1 MAKNVFQSRAMA
13 KSGFRTVV
21 TCNDAKPPSELSSFH
36 PFNTRQKRRQKVKDE
51 DRPSGPGSIASNAT
65 CFSFFICFLF
75 PVSDTYFLDT
85 APHDAIRKDRG
96 YYSSRLSSTVFPY
109 DEQGSTVFYCIFV
122 QRGGFLPPLLSSAAF
137 SCNEEGLPLLIRLS
151 LSFHTSSFLFSF
163 LFSFFQVVNFPSS
176 HPIKFTCTTFWCSR
190 SFPIAIILDDF
201 ARDHLF
207 VRLSWILGLC
217 RDLVPIHPYRS
228 STPLLGFSS
237 LPSSVWRTL
246 GFVSG
251 SAIVVYLRFAVASR
265 SRFLTLRRTRLS
277 LAPSF
282 SCLASE
288 RKSRRRKLFSSLRS
302 ALCDSTIDLRP
313 KFLSRF

>member
-1 MAKNVFQSRAMA
+1 MAK
-13 KSGFRTVV
+13 RTVV

-36 PFNTRQKRRQKVKDE
+36 PSNTRQKRRQKVKDE
-51 DRPSGPGSIASNAT
+51 DRPSGPSPQMLRVFLFSYV
-65 CFSFFICFLF
+65 SFFLSATPTFWIRRVW
-75 PVSDTYFLDT
+75 PS
-85 APHDAIRKDRG
+85 HDAIRKDRG